1 MQKRLQK
8 ILARAGYGSRRT
20 CETLIEEQRVE
31 INGHIATL
39 GSKADRE
46 KDVITVDGQ
55 PIPEPEPYHYIA
67 LHKPQSV
74 LSTVKSRDTRP
85 TVRELVQVPGRL
97 YPVGRLD
104 VDSEGLIL
112 MTNDGK
118 LTNRLTHPRYEHEK
132 EYRVLVAHHPTPEQ
146 LSAWR
151 NGIRLENGEQTLP
164 AEVDIESKSGE
175 GTWLRVTLREGK
187 KRQIR
192 RMGDQ
197 TGLPVRRIIRVRI
210 ASLNLGDLPLGEW
223 RHLTD
228 DEIKALKRTY
238 E

>member
-1 MQKRLQK
+1 MRKRLQK
-8 ILARAGYGSRRT
+8 ILARSGYGSRRT
-20 CETLIEEQRVE
+20 CETLIEEQRVMV
-31 INGHIATL
+31 NGRIATL
-39 GSKADRE
+39 GSKADRD
-46 KDVITVDGQ
+46 KDAITVDGQ
-55 PIPEPEPYHYIA
+55 PIPKPEPSQYIA
-67 LHKPQSV
+67 LHKPQGV
-74 LSTVKSRDTRP
+74 LSTVKTRDTRS
-85 TVRELVQVPGRL
+85 TVRELIQVPGRL

-118 LTNRLTHPRYEHEK
+118 LTNHLTHPRYEHEK
-132 EYRVLVAHHPTPEQ
+132 AYRVLVADYPTPEQ

-151 NGIRLENGEQTLP
+151 NGVKLKNSEKTLP
-164 AEVDIESKSGE
+164 AEVEVESKTRQ
-175 GTWLRVTLREGK
+175 GTWLKVILREGK

-197 TGLPVRRIIRVRI
+197 TDLPVRRIIRVRI
-210 ASLNLGDLPLGEW
+210 ASLSLGDLPPGEW

-228 DEIKALKRTY
+228 DEIKTLKTTY